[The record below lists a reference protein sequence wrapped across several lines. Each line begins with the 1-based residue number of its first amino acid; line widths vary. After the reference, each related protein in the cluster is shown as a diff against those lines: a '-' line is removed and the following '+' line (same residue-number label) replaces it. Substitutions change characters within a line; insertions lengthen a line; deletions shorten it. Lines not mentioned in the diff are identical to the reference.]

1 MDEFDILIDVLKRE
15 DFKKLLVNRI
25 NENVNIPIVNESA
38 EGVIF
43 TSLYDIIIETVANL
57 K

>member
-1 MDEFDILIDVLKRE
+1 MDELDILINVLKRE
-15 DFKKLLVNRI
+15 DFKTLLVNRI
-25 NENVNIPIVNESA
+25 NTNVNIPIVNETT

-43 TSLYDIIIETVANL
+43 NSLYDIIIETVANL